1 MIRIPHCVD
10 ISANTPSKS
19 CHSPS
24 RATELARVGA
34 QETKRVFAC
43 CLTFPEVPSR
53 QVELAAAPR
62 CLQQALGDR
71 GASVLALCA
80 ESRTRVRP
88 RGPQLARHIQ
98 KLRQEALTTAVTF
111 KAPQLDNPAPSGS

>member
-1 MIRIPHCVD
+1 MLIPHSVD
-10 ISANTPSKS
+10 ISANIPSKS

-24 RATELARVGA
+24 RATELARIGA

-71 GASVLALCA
+71 GASVLALSA
-80 ESRTRVRP
+80 ESRTRVGP
-88 RGPQLARHIQ
+88 RGSQRARHGQ
-98 KLRQEALTTAVTF
+98 KLRPEAPATAVMF
-111 KAPQLDNPAPSGS
+111 KAPQLDNPAPAR